1 MAHVIYNIETTRFLT
16 TKMFKTEGAAKAH
29 LTREGKKLAR
39 KAEVHNL
46 YKRFDTPEMKWSE
59 IVEALIAEGCTKREA
74 YNASREA
81 DEFNRDEWAIAEA
94 ADFHNNIEKTRT
106 TRNILNPEAGEFE
119 IPVNTPNSC
128 DPGSETYHCM

>member
-1 MAHVIYNIETTRFLT
+1 MSYVIYNKETTRFFT
-16 TKMFKTEGAAKAH
+16 TKTFKTVGAAKAT
-29 LTREGKKLAR
+29 LTREAKKLVR

-46 YKRFDTPEMKWSE
+46 YKRLDTPELKYSE
-59 IVEALIAEGCTKREA
+59 LVDALIAEGCTKREA

-81 DEFNRDEWAIAEA
+81 EDFNRDDYAIADAVE
-94 ADFHNNIEKTRT
+94 FHNNIEKTRT
-106 TRNILNPEAGEFE
+106 TSNILNPKAGTFE

>member
-1 MAHVIYNIETTRFLT
+1 MSYVIYNKETTYFLT
-16 TKMFKTEGAAKAH
+16 RKTFKTEGAAKAH
-29 LTREGKKLAR
+29 LTREAKKLVR

-46 YKRFDTPEMKWSE
+46 YKRLDTRELRYSE
-59 IVEALIAEGCTKREA
+59 LMDALMAEGCTKREA

-81 DEFNRDEWAIAEA
+81 EEFNRDDYAIADAVE
-94 ADFHNNIEKTRT
+94 FHNNIEKTRT
-106 TRNILNPEAGEFE
+106 TRNILNPNSKEFE